1 MSFLFGFPT
10 PVVEVILVLVFLV
23 LGLALYFGY
32 RFETVEIEKSENV
45 VQATDT
51 IRKEEAGK

>member
-10 PVVEVILVLVFLV
+10 PVVEVILALVVLV

-32 RFETVEIEKSENV
+32 RFETVDIEERETRS
-45 VQATDT
+45 TDT
-51 IRKEEAGK
+51 ISREGAGK